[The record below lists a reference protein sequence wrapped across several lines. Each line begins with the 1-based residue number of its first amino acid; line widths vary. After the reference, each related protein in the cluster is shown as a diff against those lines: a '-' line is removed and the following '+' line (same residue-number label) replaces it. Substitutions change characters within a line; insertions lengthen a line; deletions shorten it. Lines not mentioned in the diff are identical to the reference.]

1 MASGDGGGVGV
12 QPSFFNP
19 KRAVTV
25 GPNCTSHLFTMEEL
39 EACMYVSSEALLRWP
54 AVWHTVNNA
63 GLSTLSHA
71 NCTLSISHR
80 KEIVFLKTTFRVYFK
95 SMSHVSVFCIST
107 ECSL

>member
-1 MASGDGGGVGV
+1 MASGGGGDAGV

-39 EACMYVSSEALLRWP
+39 EACMYVSSEALFRWP
-54 AVWHTVNNA
+54 AVWQTVNNA

-71 NCTLSISHR
+71 NYTLSI
-80 KEIVFLKTTFRVYFK
+80 FP
-95 SMSHVSVFCIST
+95 T
-107 ECSL
+107 EKRLCL